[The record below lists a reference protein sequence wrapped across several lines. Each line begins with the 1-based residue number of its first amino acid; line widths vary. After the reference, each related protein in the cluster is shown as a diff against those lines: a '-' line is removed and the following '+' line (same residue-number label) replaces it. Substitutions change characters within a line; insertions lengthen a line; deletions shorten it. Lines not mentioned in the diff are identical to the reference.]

1 MVTDELVRVFIL
13 DDHAVVRE
21 GLAAI
26 ISRQPGMTV
35 VGQAG
40 KGREAIDMIGIDGPD
55 VLIVDLRLPDMTGI
69 EVIRSVRRR
78 RPEVRLVVLSVY
90 AGEDE
95 IAEAIEA
102 GAQAYLLKDVTP
114 SELAQAIRT
123 VMRGKRYVPATIASR
138 LADRLTSPD
147 LTSRETDVLRLMV
160 DGKSKREIASELRVG
175 EATVKTHVANVM
187 SKLGVRNRVEAVI
200 AALERGI
207 VHRWK

>member
-1 MVTDELVRVFIL
+1 MKTDEPVRVFIL

-26 ISRQPGMTV
+26 ISRQQGMTV

-40 KGREAIDMIGIDGPD
+40 KGREAIEMIDIDGPD
-55 VLIVDLRLPDMTGI
+55 VLIVDLRLPDTTGI
-69 EVIRSVRRR
+69 EVIRAIRQR
-78 RPEVRLVVLSVY
+78 RPQVRFIVLSVY
-90 AGEDE
+90 AGEEE

-114 SELAQAIRT
+114 NELAHAIRT
-123 VMRGKRYVPATIASR
+123 VMLGKHYVPATIASR

-147 LTSRETDVLRLMV
+147 LTARETDVLRLMV
-160 DGKSKREIASELRVG
+160 DGKSKKEIASELRVG

>member
-1 MVTDELVRVFIL
+1 MTTDEPVRVFIL

-26 ISRQPGMTV
+26 ISRQQGMTV

-40 KGREAIDMIGIDGPD
+40 SGREAIEMIEHDDPD
-55 VLIVDLRLPDMTGI
+55 VLIVDLRLPDTTGI
-69 EVIRSVRRR
+69 EVIRAIRRR
-78 RPEVRLVVLSVY
+78 RPEVRLIVLSVY
-90 AGEDE
+90 AGEEE

-114 SELAQAIRT
+114 SELAHAIRT
-123 VMRGKRYVPATIASR
+123 VMRGKSYVPATIASR

-160 DGKSKREIASELRVG
+160 DGKSKKEIASELRVG